1 MLVYGCTSLRRSVSE
16 DTIVN
21 CWNKYDIIN
30 NLLDNEIYMLM
41 RIDTS
46 DVLHNIDYKLRL
58 LSLKQHACRSKDSES
73 FINR

>member
-1 MLVYGCTSLRRSVSE
+1 MVVQAWRSVSE

-21 CWNKYDIIN
+21 CWNNCDIIN
-30 NLLDNEIYMLM
+30 NLLDNEIDMLM

-58 LSLKQHACRSKDSES
+58 LSLKQYEYS
-73 FINR
+73 FN

>member
-1 MLVYGCTSLRRSVSE
+1 MVVQAWRSVSE

-21 CWNKYDIIN
+21 CWNKCDIIN
-30 NLLDNEIYMLM
+30 NLLDNEIDMLM

-58 LSLKQHACRSKDSES
+58 LSLKQYEYS
-73 FINR
+73 FN